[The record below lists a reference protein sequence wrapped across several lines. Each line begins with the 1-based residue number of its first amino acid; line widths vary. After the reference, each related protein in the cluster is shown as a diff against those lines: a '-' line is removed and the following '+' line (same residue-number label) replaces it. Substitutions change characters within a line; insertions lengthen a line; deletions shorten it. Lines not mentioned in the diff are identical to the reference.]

1 MRTRTGWRLRGPVLV
16 LSAGIALLAGCSG
29 GPASASPELPPD
41 GAAFDY
47 QLGGAYPPPDG
58 VEIVVR
64 ARTAGPLADA
74 YSICYVNGFQTQPG
88 EQDLWPDGTL
98 LQRDGAPVIDPD
110 WPDEVILDTSTEPSR
125 AAIDAVVAPW
135 IEGCAAAGYDAVEFD
150 NLDT

>member
-64 ARTAGPLADA
+64 DRTAGPLEDA

-88 EQDLWPDGTL
+88 EQDLWPAGTD
-98 LQRDGAPVIDPD
+98 RK
-110 WPDEVILDTSTEPSR
+110 STRLHSS
-125 AAIDAVVAPW
+125 
-135 IEGCAAAGYDAVEFD
+135 
-150 NLDT
+150 T